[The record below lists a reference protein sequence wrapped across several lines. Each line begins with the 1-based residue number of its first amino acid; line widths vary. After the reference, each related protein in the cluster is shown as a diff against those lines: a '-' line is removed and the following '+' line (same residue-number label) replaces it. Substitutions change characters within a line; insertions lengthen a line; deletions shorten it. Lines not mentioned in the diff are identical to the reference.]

1 MIGIEWDM
9 INIIR
14 DIYGRLSLGQY
25 FLPGGQGPG
34 LQQVRDPNNSTRF
47 EQSKAVDKPLQGG
60 GILTTPSDFPRRIFM
75 QIGVSQNDVLTLEK
89 ALNDKR
95 SAKDQVSA
103 KFHSPF
109 A

>member
-34 LQQVRDPNNSTRF
+34 LQQVPDSNKANCF
-47 EQSKAVDKPLQGG
+47 EQSKVVDKPLQGG
-60 GILTTPSDFPRRIFM
+60 GILVNPSDFPRRIFM
-75 QIGVSQNDVLTLEK
+75 QIGVSENEILALEK
-89 ALNDKR
+89 ALNEKR
-95 SAKDQVSA
+95 SAKDQVI
-103 KFHSPF
+103 KILLFR
-109 A
+109 